1 MAVRVTSDEVAQVIQ
16 VDTDLWNDAL
26 ITNASVLVDRLAT
39 LASSDTSE
47 ATYLSSDQLTQIE
60 LYIAAHLYALLDP
73 QPISESAGRAS
84 NKYMGSFG
92 IGLKATYWG
101 QMALVL
107 DTSGLLER
115 ISTTKIVGGIWLGKT
130 TPNDADS

>member
-39 LASSDTSE
+39 LASSDSSE
-47 ATYLSSDQLTQIE
+47 ATYLSSSQLTQIE
-60 LYIAAHLYALLDP
+60 LYVAAHMYALLDP
-73 QPISESAGRAS
+73 QPERESAGRAS
-84 NKYMGSFG
+84 NKYMGDFG
-92 IGLKATYWG
+92 TGLKATYWG

-115 ISTTKIVGGIWLGKT
+115 ISTTKIVGGVWLGKT